1 MPHGRLPSHRY
12 TQGSMG
18 VLKQLGLLITALTAL
33 LIGLPAAQAQTI
45 TNVAAAQWSQG
56 SSNFSVQS
64 NAVTFS
70 VNQPVV
76 AIQTFTS
83 SASGQQL
90 PITAPTCAGNPLIL
104 PGGTGASNPF
114 ATVNPATVLQSGSVL
129 YFQIS
134 DPAANTNPGAIDSLV
149 TTISSG
155 SGDLETLTIF
165 ETAANSGMFVGAI
178 QTVTSPPRGVSG
190 DCRLSVIGGDRISIS
205 ATQPGSPT
213 VVATAQVTVLAD
225 PYGLVFDSETGAPIT
240 GARVTLVDAL
250 TGVPA
255 RVFADD
261 GVTPWPST
269 VISGQSVTDA
279 AGNVYPMAP
288 GEYRFPLAAL
298 GQYRLV
304 IVPPA
309 PYTAPSVATTAQL
322 APLRRP
328 DGQPLTIAPAS
339 FGGPLTLS
347 SPAPVRIDIPLD
359 HPAVSVSLTK
369 TASRPTAL
377 PGDVVFYTV
386 TVANP
391 DPLNLKRTVTLV
403 DTPSPLLRLRRD
415 TVRVDGIAAPGAV
428 EIAPDGSSLTLQ
440 LGDIAAGDSR
450 TISYAMTVR
459 ADAPAG
465 QAVNRVTAT
474 DSRGISASTGAT
486 LRIERNDLAAR
497 MTIIG
502 RVSYGGCA
510 VDAQHG
516 GIPGVRL
523 VMEDGSFA
531 ITDAEGRY
539 HFNGVVPGSH
549 VVQAQPATLPKGGV
563 FADCTHSTR
572 SAGSAASRFI
582 TGQGGS
588 LVVADFGAEL
598 PADAVATFNRA
609 AAKTAT
615 ITGDGASAGAATLD
629 QDAGRAAAGADTDW
643 LALGDGPTDFLFPSL
658 DHNPRASAIRVV
670 VRHRADQK
678 IDLLINGKP
687 AEKLSFDG
695 QRAAPGGTYAVSIW
709 RGIPLDG
716 ETTHL
721 IAIVRDDQGKEL
733 TRLTRNVIFSAT
745 PARAELLPA
754 ASRLIADGS
763 TRPVLALRIL
773 DHNGRPVH
781 AGLSGEFGLSAP
793 YESAEAIDAL
803 QQRQLSGLG
812 RQAPRWTVKGD
823 DGIAYVELAPTMV
836 SGKLHLTFNF
846 SDDQQRR
853 RQDLDAWVIPGD
865 QPWTLVGL
873 VEGAIGSR
881 SIADNMERTGRLDS
895 DLGDHART
903 AFYAK
908 GRVLGK
914 VLLTASYDSA
924 KQRDDQ
930 VLLGTIDPRAYYTV
944 FADGS
949 DRRTDAASRE
959 KLYVRIETANFYAI
973 YGDFDTGF
981 DQTQLGRYQ
990 RTATGFK
997 GEVNTGGIHVQGFAA
1012 KIASTHRRDEFQ
1024 GGGISGPY
1032 RLSSRAIITGSEV
1045 VSIEVRDRFRS
1056 EVIVTRR
1063 ALTRFVDYDV
1073 DLLSGTISFKEPILS
1088 RDADLNPQ
1096 FIVID
1101 YELDETA
1108 RGGQWNAGVRADLT
1122 TAGGNLRVGATAIS
1136 DTSANGGNATRT
1148 NLLAVD
1154 VKARLGA
1161 STEVRA
1167 EVAVSQHDGEDAT
1180 AFLVEAEHHS
1190 GKVDLLGYVRSADA
1204 QFGLGQT
1211 NGAEQGR
1218 RKIGLDARVRITP
1231 DLSVVTSGWIDDS
1244 LTDGT
1249 RRVAVQTGLA
1259 WHTAKGDAR
1268 LGFAHFADRLADGTS
1283 AHSDVIEASVSRK
1296 FLGNKLELNAATS
1309 FAIGKGASIDLP
1321 ERHRFSARYA
1331 VTSDIKL
1338 VGTYEIA
1345 QGDRIDARTARIGI
1359 EVAPWAGARI
1369 VSALGQQNVSEN
1381 GKRSFAAFGLSQS
1394 VPVTKNLTLDATLD
1408 SSKTL
1413 GGLDSAKLINPAH
1426 PASSGGTISD
1436 SGSISEDF
1444 TALTFGGAWHAGQWS
1459 ATGRG
1464 EWRDGQFA
1472 NRRGVIFGAIR
1483 QLGDGATLGTGFTW
1497 TRANAVGGASSEVY
1511 DGSLA
1516 AAFRPAG
1523 SNFAFLIKLQYRSD
1537 RIRGAVE
1544 GEAGPAGRTAL
1555 TVNGDGR
1562 SDRLIASIS
1571 GDWTPHST
1579 QNGQY
1584 VQRSNVGFFLAA
1596 RHNFDSLEGLDLAS
1610 TTLIGGLD
1618 LRYGLGDHFEFGAV
1632 GSARHNL
1639 TDQTTN
1645 FSYGPQIGL
1654 SPTKDVLLMLG
1665 YNFSGYRDA
1674 DFSAAR
1680 STDQGVFATVKL
1692 KLDAGS
1698 FGFLGLGQ

>member
-1 MPHGRLPSHRY
+1 
-12 TQGSMG
+12 MG

-33 LIGLPAAQAQTI
+33 LIGMPAAQAQTI

-56 SSNFSVQS
+56 SNNFSVNS

-70 VNQPVV
+70 VAQQAVT
-76 AIQTFTS
+76 IQTFIGSTS
-83 SASGQQL
+83 GRQL
-90 PITAPTCAGNPLIL
+90 PITAPTCGGNPLIL
-104 PGGTGASNPF
+104 PGATGATNRF
-114 ATVNPATVLQSGSVL
+114 AAVDPATALQVGNVL

-134 DPAANTNPGAIDSLV
+134 APSANTNPGAIDRLV
-149 TTISSG
+149 TTITSA

-165 ETAANSGMFVGAI
+165 ETAANSGVFDGAI
-178 QTVTSPPRGVSG
+178 QTRASPPRAVSG
-190 DCRLSVIGGDRISIS
+190 DCWLSVIGGDRITIS
-205 ATQPGSPT
+205 ATQPGSRT
-213 VVATAQVTVLAD
+213 VIANAQVTVLAD
-225 PYGLVFDSETGAPIT
+225 PYGLVFDSETGVPIN

-250 TGVPA
+250 TGAPA

-309 PYTAPSVATTAQL
+309 PYTAPSVATAAQL

-328 DGQPLTIAPAS
+328 DGQPLVIAPAS
-339 FGGPLTLS
+339 YGGSLTLS

-359 HPAVSVSLTK
+359 HPAVSVTLTK

-391 DPLNLKRTVTLV
+391 DPLNLKRAVTLV

-415 TVRVDGIAAPGAV
+415 SVRIDGIAAPGAV
-428 EIAPDGSSLTLQ
+428 VITPDGKSLTLQ

-465 QAVNRVTAT
+465 QAINRATAT
-474 DSRGISASTGAT
+474 DSRGISASAGAT
-486 LRIERNDLAAR
+486 LRIERTDLAAR

-502 RVSYGGCA
+502 RISYGGCT
-510 VDAQHG
+510 VDAAHG

-523 VMEDGSFA
+523 VMEDGTFA

-539 HFNGVVPGSH
+539 HFNGVVPGTH
-549 VVQAQPATLPKGGV
+549 VVQAQPSTLPKGGI
-563 FADCTHSTR
+563 FADCTRSTR
-572 SAGSAASRFI
+572 SAGSATSRFV

-588 LVVADFGAEL
+588 LVVADFGANL
-598 PADAVATFNRA
+598 PADAVTTIDRN
-609 AAKTAT
+609 AAKVAT
-615 ITGDGASAGAATLD
+615 ISVDGSPGKIAGAADLD
-629 QDAGRAAAGADTDW
+629 QAAGRAAAGADTDW

-658 DHNPRASAIRVV
+658 DHNPRAPAIRVV
-670 VRHRADQK
+670 VRHRAGQRV
-678 IDLLINGKP
+678 DLLVNGKP

-695 QRAAPGGTYAVSIW
+695 QRAASGGTYAVSIW
-709 RGIPLDG
+709 RGIPLES

-721 IAIVRDDQGKEL
+721 TAVVRDEQGKEL
-733 TRLTRNVIFSAT
+733 NRLTRKVIFSAT

-754 ASRLIADGS
+754 ASRLVADGS
-763 TRPVLALRIL
+763 TRPVLALRVL

-812 RQAPRWTVKGD
+812 RSAPRWIVKGD

-853 RQDLDAWVIPGD
+853 RQELDAWIIPGD

-881 SIADNMERTGRLDS
+881 SVADNMERSGRLDS

-914 VLLTASYDSA
+914 FLLTASYDSA

-949 DRRTDAASRE
+949 DRRSDAASRE
-959 KLYVRIETANFYAI
+959 KLYVRVESSSFYAL

-990 RTATGFK
+990 RTATGLK

-1063 ALTRFVDYDV
+1063 SLTRFVDYDV

-1101 YELDETA
+1101 YELDENA
-1108 RGGQWNAGVRADLT
+1108 RGGEWNAGVRADLT

-1148 NLLAVD
+1148 NLVAVD

-1161 STEVRA
+1161 NTEVRA
-1167 EVAVSQHDGEDAT
+1167 EAAVSQHDGEDAT

-1218 RKIGLDARVRITP
+1218 RKIGVDARVRITP
-1231 DLSVVTSGWIDDS
+1231 DLSVVTSGWVDDS

-1259 WHTAKGDAR
+1259 WRTAKGDAR
-1268 LGFAHFADRLADGTS
+1268 LGFAHFADRLADGTK

-1296 FLGNKLELNAATS
+1296 FMGNKLELSAATS
-1309 FAIGKGASIDLP
+1309 FAIGKSASIDLP

-1331 VTSDIKL
+1331 VASDIKL

-1345 QGDRIDARTARIGI
+1345 LGDNIDARTARIGV
-1359 EVAPWAGARI
+1359 EVTPWAGARV
-1369 VSALGQQNVSEN
+1369 VSALGQQSIAEN

-1394 VPVTKNLTLDATLD
+1394 IPVTKNLTLDATLD
-1408 SSKTL
+1408 SSKSL
-1413 GGLDSAKLINPAH
+1413 GGVNSAKLINPAH

-1436 SGSISEDF
+1436 SGTISEDY
-1444 TALTFGGAWHAGQWS
+1444 TALTFGGTWHAGKWS

-1483 QLGDGATLGTGFTW
+1483 QLGDGAMLGTGFTW
-1497 TRANAVGGASSEVY
+1497 TRANANGGASTEVY

-1523 SNFAFLIKLQYRSD
+1523 SNFAFLVKLQYRSD
-1537 RIRGAVE
+1537 RVRGAVE

-1555 TVNGDGR
+1555 TVSGDAR
-1562 SDRLIASIS
+1562 SDRLIASVS
-1571 GDWTPHST
+1571 GDWTPRST
-1579 QNGQY
+1579 QDGQY

-1596 RHNFDSLEGLDLAS
+1596 RHNFDSYDGLDLAS

-1639 TDQTTN
+1639 TDQTTT

-1654 SPTKDVLLMLG
+1654 SPSKDVLLMLG